1 MRDVS
6 RNGKSGSKTAYI
18 EGRVKRR
25 SLDGMQ
31 IRVSKRYQ
39 EAPIFVEQDSSDDVD
54 TRGRS
59 LKL

>member
-6 RNGKSGSKTAYI
+6 RNGKFGGKTAYI
-18 EGRVKRR
+18 EGRVERR

-54 TRGRS
+54 ARGRS

>member
-1 MRDVS
+1 MR
-6 RNGKSGSKTAYI
+6 AI
-18 EGRVKRR
+18 EGRVERC

-54 TRGRS
+54 ARGRS